1 MMDLENLPADLLLA
15 RGRYSTVRA
24 AHEDE
29 LKRLQVLTGQLSAFG
44 SQMLRWMQPSDGQP
58 EDLSGLLKDARTT
71 IDSIERCAATISE
84 LAAQKGAL
92 KPVAWPK

>member
-1 MMDLENLPADLLLA
+1 MDLKTISDDLLLA

-29 LKRLQVLTGQLSAFG
+29 LKHLQVLTGQLSAFG
-44 SQMLRWMQPSDGQP
+44 SQMLRWMQPAEGQP

-71 IDSIERCAATISE
+71 LDSIEQCAATITE
-84 LAAQKGAL
+84 LAIMKADL
-92 KPVAWPK
+92 KPLAWPK